1 MQDTIK
7 DKLKINRQ
15 SNIELLRVI
24 AMIFII
30 AHHFS
35 VHGGFNF
42 SADVTTVNSLWI
54 QFIKIGG
61 KIGVNIFVLISGYFL
76 INTKTVKTSKAFKLW
91 FQIFS
96 YSVFIYML
104 FVLIGLEPFGKR
116 NFIKQCLPITYSK
129 WWFASTYFILYLL
142 CPFINKLLVSL
153 DKKSYLNLLIILG
166 VCWCIIPTF
175 TGEAVQSNSLLWFV
189 FLYALAGYIRLYSPK
204 SENKG
209 ITYILLSFII
219 AIITWISYVLI
230 IKFEIKTLTLDFY
243 GMQQLPILVISVL
256 LLLGFLKITVKP
268 NNIINIISSATF
280 GVYLIHDNGYV
291 RPFIWKTV
299 FKNAAYSESKYFIPY
314 SIFVIAIV
322 FVVCTIIE
330 LLRIYI
336 FEKKY
341 IKIIEFS
348 ANNFD
353 ALKEK
358 MLSNVNK

>member
-15 SNIELLRVI
+15 SNIELLRII

-30 AHHFS
+30 AHHFA

-42 SADVTTVNSLWI
+42 STDIITVNSLWI

-96 YSVFIYML
+96 YSVLIYML

-166 VCWCIIPTF
+166 VCWCIIPTL
-175 TGEAVQSNSLLWFV
+175 TNETVQSNSLLWFI
-189 FLYALAGYIRLYSPK
+189 FLYSLSGYIRLHGSTSK
-204 SENKG
+204 IKG
-209 ITYILLSFII
+209 ITYITLSFII
-219 AIITWISYVLI
+219 TVITWLSSILI
-230 IKFEIKTLTLDFY
+230 CKFEIKTLEFY
-243 GMQQLPILVISVL
+243 GMQKLPILIISL
-256 LLLGFLKITVKP
+256 LLLKGFLQINIKP
-268 NNIINIISSATF
+268 NRVINIISSATF
-280 GVYLIHDNGYV
+280 GVYLIHDNGYI
-291 RPFIWKTV
+291 RPFIWKTI
-299 FKNAAYSESKYFIPY
+299 FKNAAYSRSKYLIPY

-322 FVVCTIIE
+322 FIICTIIE

-341 IKIIEFS
+341 LKIIEIS
-348 ANNFD
+348 ANKFD
-353 ALKEK
+353 ASKEK